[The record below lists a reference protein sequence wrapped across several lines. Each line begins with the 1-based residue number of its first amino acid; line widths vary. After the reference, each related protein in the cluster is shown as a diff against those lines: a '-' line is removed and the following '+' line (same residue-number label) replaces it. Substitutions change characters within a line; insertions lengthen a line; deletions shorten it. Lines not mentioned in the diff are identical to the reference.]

1 MDCIDGFIYTH
12 EGFYMFYKGI
22 VFENWNTFA
31 TNLCLI

>member
-1 MDCIDGFIYTH
+1 MDCIDGFIFTH

-31 TNLCLI
+31 TNLCLT